1 MAKVVTA
8 ISMSHAPGVLGWPD
22 APTPAVRRRMAAAS
36 QQLAERLEQKR
47 PDVIIAFLDD
57 HFENHFRNLM
67 PSLAIGIGPSHSGP
81 SDHLLEF
88 LKFDRRETIPG
99 SPDLAEELLRNLV
112 WSGFDVARM
121 GTVEYGNNLMVPLKL
136 IRPQL
141 DIPIIPV
148 FINVFSPPLISVS
161 RAYAFGEAVRSA
173 IDASHGDLRVAFLG
187 TGGLS
192 HWPPVWIDT
201 SPEDDAFLK
210 RMKRFQSRGRE
221 VLKDDPNLW
230 VDLGKYEIEMAQRNQ
245 YPLNSSHPL
254 VNADWDREFL
264 RALEGGDVGYM
275 RALTFEEVQAKAGH
289 GGLEILTWV
298 AVMGAMRG
306 MTAKI
311 IDYEPVLE
319 WICGMG
325 FAAYDC

>member
-1 MAKVVTA
+1 MATVVTA
-8 ISMSHAPGVLGWPD
+8 ISMSHAPGALGWPD
-22 APTPAVRRRMAAAS
+22 APSPIVRQSMAAAAR
-36 QQLAERLEQKR
+36 QLAERLEQKR

-67 PSLAIGIGPSHSGP
+67 PSLAIGIAPWHSGP

-88 LKFDRRETIPG
+88 LRFDRRETIPS
-99 SPDLAEELLRNLV
+99 SPELAEELLRSLIQ
-112 WSGFDVARM
+112 SGFDVARM

-173 IDASHGDLRVAFLG
+173 IDASHRELRVAFLG

-201 SPEDDAFLK
+201 SPEDDAFLQ
-210 RMKRFQSRGRE
+210 RMKRFQSQGRE

-230 VDLGKYEIEMAQRNQ
+230 VDLGKYEIEMARKNQ
-245 YPLNSSHPL
+245 YPLNSTHPL
-254 VNADWDREFL
+254 INADWDREFL
-264 RALEGGDVGYM
+264 QALERGDTDHM
-275 RALTFEEVQAKAGH
+275 RALSFEEVQGKAGH

-298 AVMGAMRG
+298 AVMGAMHG
-306 MTAKI
+306 MPAKI
-311 IDYEPVLE
+311 IAYEPVLE